1 MMSAMRCGAFGR
13 WITTAAALAM
23 FPCATASAAD
33 PARVEWSP
41 DWPRV
46 GVVEE
51 ASIVALTV
59 GSYLI
64 DADWKPQGRATVA
77 ASSGGF
83 DDWVRET
90 LRGRTSA
97 AQATAA
103 DLSDYLYRGSVFAPY
118 LIDVWVVALGIHQ
131 SVDVAAQMTLI
142 NLQSL
147 GLSGV
152 LALST
157 ETVVGRPRPY
167 VQDCGPG
174 GAARDGAGNVLY
186 NRCGSAGDYQ
196 SFYSGHAAATA
207 TMAGLTCAHHQHL
220 PLYGGGLAD
229 LAPCLFMIG
238 VSATTGVARVAADRH
253 WGTDVLVGWG
263 LGGVS
268 GYVLPSLLH
277 YGFTKGRA
285 VGELR
290 VGDLY
295 LVPVPQTYPGGA
307 GVGMAGFF

>member
-1 MMSAMRCGAFGR
+1 MTGMRCRDFGR
-13 WITTAAALAM
+13 WVSTTAALLM
-23 FPCATASAAD
+23 FLHAGELSAAD
-33 PARVEWSP
+33 PGRVEWSP

-46 GVVEE
+46 RILEV
-51 ASIVALTV
+51 ANIVALTA
-59 GSYLI
+59 GSYVI
-64 DADWKPQGRATVA
+64 DAEWQPRGRATVA

-83 DDWVRET
+83 DDWVRAT
-90 LRGRTSA
+90 FRGRTSA

-103 DLSDYLYRGSVFAPY
+103 DISDYLYKGSVFAPY

-131 SVDVAAQMTLI
+131 SVDVAVQMTLI

-152 LALST
+152 LALSA
-157 ETVVGRPRPY
+157 ERIAGRPRPY
-167 VQDCGPG
+167 VQDCGPD
-174 GAARDGAGNVLY
+174 GAARDAAGNALY
-186 NRCGSAGDYQ
+186 NHCGSAGDYQ

-229 LAPCLFMIG
+229 LAPCLLMIG
-238 VSATTGVARVAADRH
+238 VTTTTGVARIVADRH
-253 WGTDVLVGWG
+253 WGTDVLLGWG
-263 LGGVS
+263 LGGAS

-277 YGFTKGRA
+277 YGFTKGRP

-290 VGDLY
+290 IGGLHM
-295 LVPVPQTYPGGA
+295 VPIPQTYPSGA
-307 GVGMAGFF
+307 GLGMAGFF

>member
-1 MMSAMRCGAFGR
+1 MIRAMRCRGFKR
-13 WITTAAALAM
+13 WVTTAAALAM
-23 FPCATASAAD
+23 FPCAPASAAD

-46 GVVEE
+46 RVAEV

-59 GSYLI
+59 GSYVI
-64 DADWKPQGRATVA
+64 DANWDPRARATVA

-90 LRGRTSA
+90 FRGRTSA

-103 DLSDYLYRGSVFAPY
+103 DLSDYLYRGSVLAPY

-131 SVDVAAQMTLI
+131 SVDVAAQMALI

-147 GLSGV
+147 GFSGV
-152 LALST
+152 LALSM
-157 ETVVGRPRPY
+157 ERVVGRARPY
-167 VQDCGPG
+167 VQDCGPD
-174 GAARDGAGNVLY
+174 GAVRDGAGNVLY
-186 NRCGSAGDYQ
+186 NHCASGGDYQ

-238 VSATTGVARVAADRH
+238 VSATTGVARVVADRH

-277 YGFTKGRA
+277 YGFTKGRP

-290 VGDLY
+290 VGDLH

>member
-1 MMSAMRCGAFGR
+1 MTRMRRGDFGR
-13 WITTAAALAM
+13 WVISTAAIAAFLHAGEV
-23 FPCATASAAD
+23 SAAD
-33 PARVEWSP
+33 PDRVEWSR

-46 GVVEE
+46 RLVEG
-51 ASIVALTV
+51 ANIVALTAA
-59 GSYLI
+59 SYLI
-64 DADWKPQGRATVA
+64 DAAWQPTGRATVA

-83 DDWVRET
+83 DDWVRGAF
-90 LRGRTSA
+90 RGRTTA

-103 DLSDYLYRGSVFAPY
+103 DISDYLYRGSVFAPY

-131 SVDVAAQMTLI
+131 SVDVALQMALI

-152 LALST
+152 LALSA
-157 ETVVGRPRPY
+157 ERVVGRARPY

-174 GAARDGAGNVLY
+174 GAALDAAGNGLY
-186 NRCGSAGDYQ
+186 NHCGSAGDYQ
-196 SFYSGHAAATA
+196 SFYSGHSAATA
-207 TMAGLTCAHHQHL
+207 TMAGLTCVHHQHL

-238 VSATTGVARVAADRH
+238 ASATTGVARVVADRH
-253 WGTDVLVGWG
+253 WATDVLLGWG
-263 LGGVS
+263 FGAAS

-277 YGFTKGRA
+277 YGFTKGRP

-290 VGDLY
+290 VAGLY
-295 LVPVPQTYPGGA
+295 MVPVPQTYPSGA
-307 GVGMAGFF
+307 GLGVAGFF